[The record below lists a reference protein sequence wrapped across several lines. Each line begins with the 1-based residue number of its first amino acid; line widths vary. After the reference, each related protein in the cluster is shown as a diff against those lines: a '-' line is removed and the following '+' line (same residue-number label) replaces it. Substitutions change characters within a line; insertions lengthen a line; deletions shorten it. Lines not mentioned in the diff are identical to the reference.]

1 VLVRP
6 DGMVAWRKD
15 ALPDDPTAAL
25 GAAMGQLLG
34 LAAEV
39 AAS

>member
-1 VLVRP
+1 
-6 DGMVAWRKD
+6 MVAWRKD
-15 ALPDDPTAAL
+15 AIPDDPTAAL
-25 GAAMGQLLG
+25 AAAMGQLLG